1 MCIRDSDRHRRCQ
14 PVRPRPGAR
23 GHAHRGEPGAATQR
37 AVAATVGGRVDR
49 DRADVGERGHPR
61 NLARIQALGVQLAI
75 DDFGTGYS
83 SLSYLRQLP
92 ASILKIDQSFVTAIE
107 ADDAATAIVG
117 AVVTMAHALNLSV
130 IAEGVARPLPQR

>member
-1 MCIRDSDRHRRCQ
+1 MS
-14 PVRPRPGAR
+14 
-23 GHAHRGEPGAATQR
+23 ENAAI
-37 AVAATVGGRVDR
+37 
-49 DRADVGERGHPR
+49 PR

-75 DDFGTGYS
+75 DAFGTGYS

-92 ASILKIDQSFVTAIE
+92 ASILKIDQSFVAAIE

-130 IAEGVARPLPQR
+130 LAEGVARPCQAEELRLLGCDAAQGYLFARPPVSYTHLRAHETRH

>member
-23 GHAHRGEPGAATQR
+23 GHAHRGEPGAERSGLSPRRLVVELTET
-37 AVAATVGGRVDR
+37 VLMSENAAI
-49 DRADVGERGHPR
+49 PR